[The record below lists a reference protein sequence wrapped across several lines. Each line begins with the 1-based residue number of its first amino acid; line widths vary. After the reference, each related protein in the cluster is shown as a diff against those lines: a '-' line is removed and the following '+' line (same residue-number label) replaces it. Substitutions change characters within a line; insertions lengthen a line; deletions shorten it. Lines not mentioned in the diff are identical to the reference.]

1 MLTLR
6 QLKLFEAVA
15 RLRGFT
21 RAANE
26 LGVTQPAVSI
36 QIKHLADEI
45 GLPLFE
51 KAGKQLFLSAA
62 GDELLSASEDILNR
76 LRNLERSLAEMKG
89 EIKGTLDVAVATT
102 ANYFMPHLLGAFQR
116 RNPDVSPRLAV
127 GNLQWM
133 IERLSSKRDDII
145 VMSHVP
151 DLPGLES
158 RPFLEDQLV
167 VVAPPDHPLVGA
179 RRIPVSSLAH
189 EPFLMREPG
198 SSSRMAA
205 EDVFR
210 NLGFPFRVGME
221 LGSTEAIKQGT
232 MAGLGLSVLSTF
244 TIVHELADGRV
255 RVLDV
260 NGFPLGRRWNVVAF
274 GDMPLSLPG
283 RMFSAFVM
291 SEEGRGIADALRPI
305 IEPPTAAPLARAA
318 TP

>member
-102 ANYFMPHLLGAFQR
+102 ANYFMPQLLGA
-116 RNPDVSPRLAV
+116 
-127 GNLQWM
+127 
-133 IERLSSKRDDII
+133 
-145 VMSHVP
+145 
-151 DLPGLES
+151 
-158 RPFLEDQLV
+158 
-167 VVAPPDHPLVGA
+167 
-179 RRIPVSSLAH
+179 
-189 EPFLMREPG
+189 
-198 SSSRMAA
+198 
-205 EDVFR
+205 
-210 NLGFPFRVGME
+210 
-221 LGSTEAIKQGT
+221 
-232 MAGLGLSVLSTF
+232 
-244 TIVHELADGRV
+244 
-255 RVLDV
+255 
-260 NGFPLGRRWNVVAF
+260 
-274 GDMPLSLPG
+274 
-283 RMFSAFVM
+283 
-291 SEEGRGIADALRPI
+291 
-305 IEPPTAAPLARAA
+305 
-318 TP
+318 

>member
-36 QIKHLADEI
+36 QIKLLEEEI

-51 KAGKQLFLSAA
+51 KAGKELFLSAA
-62 GDELLSASEDILNR
+62 GAELLSASEDVLNR
-76 LRNLERSLAEMKG
+76 LRNLERGIAEMKG

-102 ANYFMPHLLGAFQR
+102 ANYFMPQLLGAFCE
-116 RNPDVSPRLAV
+116 RNPGVQPRLAV
-127 GNLQWM
+127 GNLQRM
-133 IERLSSKRDDII
+133 IERLTAKRDDII

-158 RPFLEDQLV
+158 RPFLDDELV
-167 VVAPPDHPLVGA
+167 VVAPPDHPLVGE
-179 RRIPVSSLAH
+179 RRIPVSRLAH

-198 SSSRMAA
+198 SSSRTAA

-221 LGSTEAIKQGT
+221 LASTEAIKQAI

-244 TIVHELADGRV
+244 TVFHELAGGRV

-260 NGFPLGRRWNVVAF
+260 NGFPLERRWNVVAF
-274 GDMPLSLPG
+274 RDTPLSLPG
-283 RMFSAFVM
+283 RMFSAFIL
-291 SEEGRGIADALRPI
+291 SDEGRRIAEGLRPAM
-305 IEPPTAAPLARAA
+305 EPPPLARAQA
-318 TP
+318 H